1 MPWCTPPFELPEP
14 TRLRQ
19 TTAPF
24 RSGSSANTSPDFCPA
39 SSRSPL
45 LALEQ
50 DHRGAEVEV
59 GAVLRRAAR
68 AAAQARRVPRI
79 VGQRLEDP
87 ALRAG
92 LEVERD
98 DGVAGVGRRRRRVLA
113 GAEVERAALRID
125 GRAVPHHRAARS
137 PHLHAVA
144 IDRRLGRVRRRVE
157 APDRRAGRRVE
168 RLRCRRACGST
179 RASASRP
186 PRPRRT
192 TAARTGG
199 RRNR

>member
-24 RSGSSANTSPDFCPA
+24 LSGSSAKTSPDFCPA

-45 LALEQ
+45 LARDQ
-50 DHRGAEVEV
+50 HHRCAEVEV
-59 GAVLRRAAR
+59 GAVLRRAAG

-87 ALRAG
+87 ALRAR

-98 DGVAGVGRRRRRVLA
+98 DGIAGVGGRRRRILP
-113 GAEVERAALRID
+113 GAEVERATLRVD
-125 GRAVPHHRAARS
+125 GRTVPDDGAAGS
-137 PHLHAVA
+137 PHLHAIA
-144 IDRRLGRVRRRVE
+144 IDHRPGRMRRGIE
-157 APDRRAGRRVE
+157 APDRRARRRVE
-168 RLRCRRACGST
+168 RLDAAVRAAAFVRRQT
-179 RASASRP
+179 RPQRL
-186 PRPRRT
+186 RRT
-192 TAARTGG
+192 RAARTAD
-199 RRNR
+199 RRSR